1 MRERELIRSEA
12 TCVSKSYFFSGFS
25 KHMWLFDGIE
35 GRNSGHTKGGT
46 ASTPY
51 G

>member
-25 KHMWLFDGIE
+25 KHMWLFGGI
-35 GRNSGHTKGGT
+35 GNRGHTKGGT